1 MQTRNYIM
9 SILLTPEEQDIWK
22 LSTRSVIT
30 NYLKALEDFKMPI
43 SYRARI
49 LTALDRIIE
58 GMK

>member
-1 MQTRNYIM
+1 M